1 MSSSLVF
8 KRLALLAGSIV
19 MLLYVLAPVAWLL
32 SSSLQ
37 READI
42 TSIPPH
48 WIPHPPTLSSFKAIV
63 AASTGTAPD
72 DGNAAFIPSTAQY
85 LLPALR
91 NSLVVATAVVL
102 LNLLVSVPAAYAM
115 AVEVARWS

>member
-1 MSSSLVF
+1 MSSSLF
-8 KRLALLAGSIV
+8 LKRVALLAGSIV

-48 WIPHPPTLSSFKAIV
+48 WIPHPATLSSVKAIID
-63 AASTGTAPD
+63 AGTGSTSD
-72 DGNAAFIPSTAQY
+72 DGNAGFVPSSAQD

-91 NSLVVATAVVL
+91 NSLVVATA
-102 LNLLVSVPAAYAM
+102 
-115 AVEVARWS
+115 